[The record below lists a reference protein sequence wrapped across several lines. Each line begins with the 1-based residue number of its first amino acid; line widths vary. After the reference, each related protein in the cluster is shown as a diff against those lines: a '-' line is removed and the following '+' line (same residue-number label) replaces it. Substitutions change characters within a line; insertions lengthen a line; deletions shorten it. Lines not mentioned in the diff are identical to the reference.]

1 MQEEKWIEQCRNGD
15 TEAFSQLALLYE
27 RKMLNFAFRILR
39 DSHAAED
46 AVQEALLK
54 AYRKMDTFSKEAS
67 FSTWLFTILNHV
79 CLDILRKKKRHGEDK
94 QMSLYQESKD
104 EDAYEVQIEETSPG
118 PEEAYQ
124 KKKAMEAVSAAI
136 ETLSDEHRIMIVL
149 RDVQGRDY
157 DEIAHITGLPPGT
170 VKSRINRARLAL
182 RKILEK
188 NRELFS

>member
-1 MQEEKWIEQCRNGD
+1 MQENEWIEKCRNGD
-15 TEAFSQLALLYE
+15 TEAFSCLAQLYE

-39 DSHAAED
+39 DPHEAED

-54 AYRKMDTFSKEAS
+54 AYRKIDTFSEDAS
-67 FSTWLFTILNHV
+67 FSTWVFTILNHV
-79 CLDILRKKKRHGEDK
+79 CLDIIRKKKRHGEDK
-94 QMSLYQESKD
+94 HMSLQQESKD
-104 EDAYEVQIEETSPG
+104 EENYEVQIEDTSPG

-124 KKKAMEAVSAAI
+124 KKKAMEAVEKAI
-136 ETLSDEHRIMIVL
+136 EALSDEHRIMVVL
-149 RDVQGRDY
+149 RDLQGRDY